1 VIGGDSGIDFESVLS
16 WQPQTKVYATPF
28 FDDSRLTIYELF
40 EPMNKVGFISLGCP
54 KNLVDS
60 EVMMGQ
66 LKANGYELTADASEA
81 DTVVVNTCGFIDSA
95 KKESIEAILEAAQ
108 LKTNGKAKRLVV
120 AGCLVE
126 RYRDELKASMPEVDA
141 FIGTSQINDILAV
154 CDPQTNTRSLPIITV
169 GNQSATYLYDEST
182 PRVLATPSHYAFI
195 KIAEGCDRPCAFCFI
210 PQMRGHFRSR
220 RFGSIVAEAHQ
231 LAEEGVKELIL
242 VAQDS
247 SRYGEDLGKQDA
259 LAHLLRE
266 LSHTEGI
273 EWVRVMYTYP
283 THISDAFLD
292 VLAEEAKAVKYLDM
306 PLQHA
311 SQNVLKLMKRGGN
324 RASLEKLIKRV
335 RERVPGIAVRTTF
348 IAGFPGETDGD
359 FEELLAF
366 VKNVEF
372 DRVGVFTYSDEEGT
386 PAFELPNKVDPKIA
400 KQRRIRLMKAQSR
413 ISRKRNK
420 AKVGEVLRVIFEGES
435 NESDLLWQGRI
446 ETQAP
451 DIDGCVL
458 INDVPE
464 GFIPLPGEMVNV
476 LITEAQEYDLV
487 GKIVSCQ

>member
-1 VIGGDSGIDFESVLS
+1 M
-16 WQPQTKVYATPF
+16 K
-28 FDDSRLTIYELF
+28 
-40 EPMNKVGFISLGCP
+40 KVGFISLGCP

-66 LKANGYELTADASEA
+66 LQQKGYQITADAEQA
-81 DTVVVNTCGFIDSA
+81 DTVVVNTCGFIESA
-95 KKESIEAILEAAQ
+95 KQESIEAILEAAR
-108 LKTNGKAKRLVV
+108 LKTEGKARRLVV

-126 RYRDELKASMPEVDA
+126 RYRDELKAEMPEVDA
-141 FIGTSQINDILAV
+141 FIGTSQINDILQV
-154 CDPQTNTRSLPIITV
+154 CDPKTNTRSLPVIPL

-195 KIAEGCDRPCAFCFI
+195 KIAEGCNRPCAFCFI

-259 LAHLLRE
+259 LARLLRE
-266 LSHTEGI
+266 LARVDGI

-292 VLAEEAKAVKYLDM
+292 TLAEEPRAVKYLDM

-324 RASLEKLIKRV
+324 RKSLTRLIERV
-335 RERVPGIAVRTTF
+335 RQRVPDIAVRTTF
-348 IAGFPGETDGD
+348 ITGFPGETEED
-359 FEELLAF
+359 FEELLTF
-366 VKNVEF
+366 VKNV
-372 DRVGVFTYSDEEGT
+372 
-386 PAFELPNKVDPKIA
+386 
-400 KQRRIRLMKAQSR
+400 
-413 ISRKRNK
+413 ISSSK
-420 AKVGEVLRVIFEGES
+420 S
-435 NESDLLWQGRI
+435 N
-446 ETQAP
+446 
-451 DIDGCVL
+451 
-458 INDVPE
+458 
-464 GFIPLPGEMVNV
+464 
-476 LITEAQEYDLV
+476 LV
-487 GKIVSCQ
+487 S

>member
-1 VIGGDSGIDFESVLS
+1 MKKIGFV
-16 WQPQTKVYATPF
+16 
-28 FDDSRLTIYELF
+28 
-40 EPMNKVGFISLGCP
+40 SLGCP

-66 LKANGYELTADASEA
+66 LKQNGFAITADAAEA
-81 DTVVVNTCGFIDSA
+81 DTVVVNTCGFIESA
-95 KKESIEAILEAAQ
+95 KKESIEAILEAAR
-108 LKTNGKAKRLVV
+108 LKSDGKATRLVV

-126 RYRDELKASMPEVDA
+126 RYRDELKAAMPEVDA
-141 FIGTSQINDILAV
+141 FIGTSQINEILAV
-154 CDPQTNTRSLPIITV
+154 CDPKTDTRSLPV
-169 GNQSATYLYDEST
+169 VLLGNQSATYLYDEST

-247 SRYGEDLGKQDA
+247 SRYGEDLDKQDA

-266 LSHTEGI
+266 LSHTKGI

-283 THISDAFLD
+283 THITDGFLD
-292 VLAEEAKAVKYLDM
+292 VLADEPKAVKYLDM

-311 SQNVLKLMKRGGN
+311 SQKVLRLMKRGGN
-324 RASLEKLIKRV
+324 RASLERLIERV
-335 RERVPGIAVRTTF
+335 RKRVPGIAVRTTF
-348 IAGFPGETDGD
+348 ITGFPGDTEED

-366 VKNVEF
+366 VKHVEF

-386 PAFELPNKVDPKIA
+386 PAFELADKVDPKIA
-400 KQRRIRLMKAQSR
+400 KLRRDQLMKAQS
-413 ISRKRNK
+413 
-420 AKVGEVLRVIFEGES
+420 
-435 NESDLLWQGRI
+435 
-446 ETQAP
+446 
-451 DIDGCVL
+451 
-458 INDVPE
+458 
-464 GFIPLPGEMVNV
+464 
-476 LITEAQEYDLV
+476 
-487 GKIVSCQ
+487 

>member
-1 VIGGDSGIDFESVLS
+1 M
-16 WQPQTKVYATPF
+16 K
-28 FDDSRLTIYELF
+28 
-40 EPMNKVGFISLGCP
+40 KVGFISLGCP

-81 DTVVVNTCGFIDSA
+81 DTVVVNTCGFINSA
-95 KKESIEAILEAAQ
+95 KKESIGAILEAAR
-108 LKTNGKAKRLVV
+108 LKTEGLATRLIV

-126 RYRDELKASMPEVDA
+126 RYRDELKAAMPEVDA

-154 CDPQTNTRSLPIITV
+154 CDPKTDTRSLPV
-169 GNQSATYLYDEST
+169 VSLGNQSATYLYDEST

-220 RFGSIVAEAHQ
+220 RFGSIVAEAQQ

-247 SRYGEDLGKQDA
+247 SRYGEDLDKADA

-283 THISDAFLD
+283 THISDGFLD
-292 VLAEEAKAVKYLDM
+292 VLAEEPKAVKYLDM

-324 RASLEKLIKRV
+324 RQSLERLIKRV
-335 RERVPGIAVRTTF
+335 RARVPGIAVRTTF
-348 IAGFPGETDGD
+348 ITGFPGETEDD

-386 PAFELPNKVDPKIA
+386 PAYDLPNKVDPKTA
-400 KQRRIRLMKAQSR
+400 KQRRARLMKEQSR

-420 AKVGEVLRVIFEGES
+420 ARIGERVQVIFEGES
-435 NESDLLWQGRI
+435 NESDLLWQGRM

-458 INDVPE
+458 INDAPE
-464 GFIPLPGEMVNV
+464 GFSPALGDLVSV
-476 LITEAQEYDLV
+476 LITEAQQYDLV
-487 GKIVSCQ
+487 GRIVE

>member
-1 VIGGDSGIDFESVLS
+1 MKKI
-16 WQPQTKVYATPF
+16 
-28 FDDSRLTIYELF
+28 
-40 EPMNKVGFISLGCP
+40 GFISLGCP

-66 LKANGYELTADASEA
+66 LKANGYQITANAEEA

-95 KKESIEAILEAAQ
+95 KKESIDTILEAAQ
-108 LKTNGKAKRLVV
+108 LKVTGKAKRLVV

-126 RYRDELKASMPEVDA
+126 RYRDELKAAMPEVDA

-154 CDPQTNTRSLPIITV
+154 CDPKTNTRSLPV
-169 GNQSATYLYDEST
+169 VPLGNQTSTYLYDEST
-182 PRVLATPSHYAFI
+182 PRILATPSHYAFV

-247 SRYGEDLGKQDA
+247 SRYGEDLGKLDA
-259 LAHLLRE
+259 LPGLIRE
-266 LSHTEGI
+266 LAKTDGI

-283 THISDAFLD
+283 THISDGFLD
-292 VLAEEAKAVKYLDM
+292 AIADEPKAVNYLDM

-324 RASLEKLIKRV
+324 RKSLERLIERVRKRV
-335 RERVPGIAVRTTF
+335 PNIAVRTTF
-348 IAGFPGETDGD
+348 ITGFPGETEAD
-359 FEELLAF
+359 FEELMAF
-366 VKNVEF
+366 IKNVEF

-386 PAFELPNKVDPKIA
+386 PAFDLPNKVPHRTA
-400 KQRRIRLMKAQSR
+400 ARRRTSLMKVQSR
-413 ISRKRNK
+413 ISKRRNK
-420 AKVGEVLRVIFEGES
+420 ARVGDIVRVLFEGES
-435 NESDLLWQGRI
+435 KETELLWQGRI

-458 INDVPE
+458 INDVPDGLLPAE
-464 GFIPLPGEMVNV
+464 GDFVNV
-476 LITEAQEYDLV
+476 EITEAHEYDLI
-487 GKIVSCQ
+487 GRICG

>member
-1 VIGGDSGIDFESVLS
+1 MKKI
-16 WQPQTKVYATPF
+16 
-28 FDDSRLTIYELF
+28 
-40 EPMNKVGFISLGCP
+40 GFISLGCP

-66 LKANGYELTADASEA
+66 LKANGYQITANAEEA

-95 KKESIEAILEAAQ
+95 KKESIDTILEAAQ
-108 LKTNGKAKRLVV
+108 LKVTGKAKRLVV

-126 RYRDELKASMPEVDA
+126 RYRDELKAAMPEVDA

-154 CDPQTNTRSLPIITV
+154 CDPKTNTRSLPV
-169 GNQSATYLYDEST
+169 VPLGNQTSTYLYDEST
-182 PRVLATPSHYAFI
+182 PRILATPSHYAFV

-247 SRYGEDLGKQDA
+247 SRYGEDLGKLDA
-259 LAHLLRE
+259 LPGLIRE
-266 LSHTEGI
+266 LAKTDGI

-283 THISDAFLD
+283 THISDGFLD
-292 VLAEEAKAVKYLDM
+292 AIADEPKAVNYLDM

-324 RASLEKLIKRV
+324 RKSLERLIERVRKRV
-335 RERVPGIAVRTTF
+335 PNIAVRTTF
-348 IAGFPGETDGD
+348 ITGFPGETEAD
-359 FEELLAF
+359 FEELMAF

-386 PAFELPNKVDPKIA
+386 PAFDLPNKVPHRTA
-400 KQRRIRLMKAQSR
+400 ARRRTSLMKVQSR
-413 ISRKRNK
+413 ISKRRNK
-420 AKVGEVLRVIFEGES
+420 ARVGDVVRVLFEGES
-435 NESDLLWQGRI
+435 KETELLWQGRI

-458 INDVPE
+458 INDVPDGLLPAE
-464 GFIPLPGEMVNV
+464 GDFVNV
-476 LITEAQEYDLV
+476 EITEAHEYDLIGRICV
-487 GKIVSCQ
+487 

>member
-1 VIGGDSGIDFESVLS
+1 M
-16 WQPQTKVYATPF
+16 K
-28 FDDSRLTIYELF
+28 
-40 EPMNKVGFISLGCP
+40 KVGFISLGCP

-66 LKANGYELTADASEA
+66 LKQHGYEITSDATDAE
-81 DTVVVNTCGFIDSA
+81 TVVVNTCGFIDSA
-95 KKESIEAILEAAQ
+95 KKESIDTILEAAQ
-108 LKTNGKAKRLVV
+108 LKTNGQAKRLIV

-126 RYRDELKASMPEVDA
+126 RYRDELKAEIPEVDA
-141 FIGTSQINDILAV
+141 FIGTNQINDILAV
-154 CDPQTNTRSLPIITV
+154 CDPKTNTRSLPV
-169 GNQSATYLYDEST
+169 VPLGNQSATYLYDDST
-182 PRVLATPSHYAFI
+182 PRVLATPSHYAFV

-220 RFGSIVAEAHQ
+220 RFGSIIAEAHQ
-231 LAEEGVKELIL
+231 LAEEGVKEIIL

-259 LAHLLRE
+259 LARLLRE
-266 LSHTEGI
+266 LSHVDGV

-292 VLAEEAKAVKYLDM
+292 VLAEEPKAVKYLDM

-324 RASLEKLIKRV
+324 RGSLERLIERV
-335 RERVPGIAVRTTF
+335 RKRVPGIAVRTTF
-348 IAGFPGETDGD
+348 ISGFPGETERDY
-359 FEELLAF
+359 EELLSF
-366 VKNVEF
+366 IKSVEF

-386 PAFELPNKVDPKIA
+386 PAFDLPEKVP
-400 KQRRIRLMKAQSR
+400 QRTAARRRNSLMKEQAK
-413 ISRKRNK
+413 ISRRRNR
-420 AKVGEVLRVIFEGES
+420 ARVGDVVRVLFEGES
-435 NESDLLWQGRI
+435 KESELLWQGRM

-458 INDVPE
+458 INDVPD
-464 GFIPLPGEMVNV
+464 GVLPESGEFVNV
-476 LITEAQEYDLV
+476 EIVEGHEYDLV
-487 GKIVSCQ
+487 GRIIGRG